1 MKEINDKDFKNFIEE
16 SDKPVLVDFWAPWCS
31 PCRALL
37 PIMESLSEELADT
50 ITIVKMNVDDNSN
63 TPQQFGIR
71 SIPTLMIFKA
81 GQLVDQSSGART
93 KEALID
99 WIKSVV

>member
-1 MKEINDKDFKNFIEE
+1 MKELNDIDFKNFIEE
-16 SDKPVLVDFWAPWCS
+16 NDKPVLVDFWAPWCS

-37 PIMESLSEELADT
+37 PIMESLAEELSDI

-81 GQLVDQSSGART
+81 GQLVQQSSGAKT
-93 KEALID
+93 KDALID

>member
-37 PIMESLSEELADT
+37 PIIESLSEELADI

-81 GQLVDQSSGART
+81 GQLVEQSSGART
-93 KEALID
+93 KESLID

>member
-81 GQLVDQSSGART
+81 GQLVDQ
-93 KEALID
+93 EALID

>member
-1 MKEINDKDFKNFIEE
+1 MKEINDKYFKNFIEE

>member
-37 PIMESLSEELADT
+37 PIIENLSEELADI

-81 GQLVDQSSGART
+81 GQLVEQSSGART